1 MLHAACCLLH
11 VVFYAWHADAHRPVH
26 PQAVSYPNCL
36 LHDRPLRGARRGLLI
51 AYVGGGGGAVVG
63 ADVDEP
69 DDVFGR
75 RDRRL
80 RQPVHVDA
88 TCRVLADLPGGVQ
101 RTTRKMQHAS
111 GDVQRATS
119 LTV

>member
-1 MLHAACCLLH
+1 MHNRALH
-11 VVFYAWHADAHRPVH
+11 
-26 PQAVSYPNCL
+26 
-36 LHDRPLRGARRGLLI
+36 GARRGLLI

-80 RQPVHVDA
+80 RQPVDVDA

-111 GDVQRATS
+111 GGVQRAAS
-119 LTV
+119 LTASLVQSATQSTRRATSSSVQD